1 MRPTPR
7 KAIAALAC
15 VVALGAG
22 CDAILGIPG
31 QLDPLPGGAGGTGS
45 GGAPGGL
52 VLREGRLATQPGAAL
67 TAAGSPSLRVTN
79 GAFEAAGACAA
90 IDGEDVCVRGGL
102 TAAGTLNR

>member
-31 QLDPLPGGAGGTGS
+31 QLDPLPGAGGAG

-52 VLREGRLATQPGAAL
+52 VLREGRLATQPGGPL
-67 TAAGSPSLRVTN
+67 TAAGSPALRVTN
-79 GAFEAAGACAA
+79 GAFEAAGACAM

-102 TAAGTLNR
+102 TAAGTLDP